1 MMGWDGES
9 IVTRFDRDTGAWIF
23 VAFHSS
29 RLGPA
34 SGGTRMISYPNLEAA
49 RRDAMR
55 LAAGMTYKWAAAG
68 FPRGGGKAVIAA
80 PAGLDPGAREGL
92 LRRYGSLV
100 HELAGRFWTG
110 ADAGTTAEDMDV
122 IAETGAPFVFS
133 RTPSRGGAGGSG
145 PWTALG
151 VYGAIE
157 TVCRRLFG
165 EASPAGRRVLVQ
177 GAGSV
182 GRPLIERLAAAQAR
196 VSFSDVS
203 TDTCCG
209 LPGAFVAPEE
219 VFATPCDIFA
229 PCALGGV
236 LNAETIPRLLC
247 RAVVGAANNQL
258 AEVEDAARLQS
269 SGILYAPD
277 FVVNAGG
284 AIAITGIE
292 SLGWSVERAEKEVR
306 GIAETLSRVFE
317 LAEAEGLTTEAAA
330 RRLAEKRL
338 RSDGT
343 GGPERGT
350 GGSGNATRP
359 DRDGP
364 VADSESG
371 GAVR

>member
-1 MMGWDGES
+1 MTGWDGES
-9 IVTRFDRDTGAWIF
+9 IVTRFDRETGAWII
-23 VAFHSS
+23 VALHSS

-34 SGGTRMISYPNLEAA
+34 SGGTRMIPYPDLEAA

-68 FPRGGGKAVIAA
+68 FPRGGGKAVLAA
-80 PAGLDPGAREGL
+80 PAGLDPGSRNGL

-100 HELAGRFWTG
+100 QELSGRFWTG
-110 ADAGTTAEDMDV
+110 ADAGTTAEDMDL

-133 RTPSRGGAGGSG
+133 RTPARGGAGGSG

-151 VYGAIE
+151 VHGAIE

-182 GRPLIERLAAAQAR
+182 GRSLIERLAAAQAR
-196 VSFSDVS
+196 VSFTDVIP
-203 TDTCCG
+203 DACRG
-209 LPGAFVAPEE
+209 LPGEFVAPGE
-219 VFATPCDIFA
+219 VFSTPCDIFA
-229 PCALGGV
+229 PCALGAV
-236 LNAETIPRLLC
+236 LNADTIPRLLC

-258 AEVEDAARLQS
+258 AEVEDAARLRS
-269 SGILYAPD
+269 RGILYAPD

-292 SLGWSVERAEKEVR
+292 SLGWSAERAEREVR
-306 GIAETLSRVFE
+306 GIADTLSRVLD

-330 RRLAEKRL
+330 RRLADQRL
-338 RSDGT
+338 
-343 GGPERGT
+343 
-350 GGSGNATRP
+350 
-359 DRDGP
+359 
-364 VADSESG
+364 DS
-371 GAVR
+371 A

>member
-1 MMGWDGES
+1 MTGWDGES
-9 IVTRFDRDTGAWIF
+9 IVTRFDRETGAWIF
-23 VAFHSS
+23 VALHSS

-34 SGGTRMISYPNLEAA
+34 SGGTRMIPYPNLEAA

-80 PAGLDPGAREGL
+80 PAGLDPGLRSGL

-100 HELAGRFWTG
+100 QELSGHFWTG

-133 RTPSRGGAGGSG
+133 RTPARGGAGGSG
-145 PWTALG
+145 TWTALG

-182 GRPLIERLAAAQAR
+182 GRSLIERLAAAQAR
-196 VSFSDVS
+196 VSFTDVIP
-203 TDTCCG
+203 DACRG
-209 LPGAFVAPEE
+209 LPGDFVAPGEI
-219 VFATPCDIFA
+219 FSTPCDIFA
-229 PCALGGV
+229 PCALGAV

-269 SGILYAPD
+269 RGILYAPD
-277 FVVNAGG
+277 FVINAGG

-292 SLGWSVERAEKEVR
+292 SLGWTTGRAEREVR
-306 GIAETLSRVFE
+306 GIADTLSRVLD
-317 LAEAEGLTTEAAA
+317 LAEEQGLTTEAAA
-330 RRLAEKRL
+330 RRLADQRL
-338 RSDGT
+338 
-343 GGPERGT
+343 
-350 GGSGNATRP
+350 
-359 DRDGP
+359 
-364 VADSESG
+364 DS
-371 GAVR
+371 A